1 MRKVLITGAAGFIGM
16 NLAVYLAKDVEL
28 TLIDDF
34 SRVGSRQNAE
44 ILNRYSLHVHEVDI
58 SQELAL
64 NSFLDL
70 HGPFDGL
77 VHLAAQTSLLES
89 IKDPKV
95 DFNTNALGTLN
106 ILEHL
111 RKTMR
116 NCKGIF
122 LASNKVYG
130 NLRNIDYQELE
141 TRYTLNE
148 LADGI
153 DEGFLISPEGGYSI
167 SKSISDA
174 YVQEYGKR
182 FSMPIIS
189 LRQSAVYGPNQNS
202 RSDQGWVSY
211 FTEEYIANRTVSL
224 RGIGKQVRDV
234 LHIDDFCELIE
245 ILLNVQLPN
254 GEPFNVGGG
263 ADFSLSILELFTILE
278 SFGGVPIKF
287 ETGQMS
293 LEDQPYFVSNN
304 QKISKLTGWSPKISP
319 TKGVSNLYQSLL
331 NKATS

>member
-1 MRKVLITGAAGFIGM
+1 LKKVLVTGAAGFIGM
-16 NLAVYLAKDVEL
+16 NLAVYLANSVEL

-34 SRVGSRQNAE
+34 SRVGSRRNADILKSHSLE
-44 ILNRYSLHVHEVDI
+44 IHEVDI
-58 SQELAL
+58 SQEFAL
-64 NSFLDL
+64 NSFLDS

-89 IKDPKV
+89 IKDPKK
-95 DFNTNALGTLN
+95 DFDTNALGTLN

-111 RKTMR
+111 RKKMK

-130 NLRNIDYQELE
+130 NLRSIEYQELE
-141 TRYTLNE
+141 SRFTINE
-148 LADGI
+148 LKDGV
-153 DEGFLISPEGGYSI
+153 DEGFLILPEGGYSI

-182 FSMPIIS
+182 FNMPIIS

-202 RSDQGWVSY
+202 RSDQGWVSF
-211 FTEEYIANRTVSL
+211 FTEEYIANRTVAL
-224 RGIGKQVRDV
+224 RGVGKQVRDV
-234 LHIDDFCELIE
+234 LHIDDFCKLME
-245 ILLNVQLPN
+245 ILLGLELPH
-254 GEPFNVGGG
+254 GESYNVGGG
-263 ADFSLSILELFTILE
+263 PDFSLSILELFTILE
-278 SFGGVPIKF
+278 SLGELPMKF

-304 QKISKLTGWSPKISP
+304 KKISKLTGWSPSVSP
-319 TKGVSNLYQSLL
+319 TTGISNLYQTLL
-331 NKATS
+331 SKASS